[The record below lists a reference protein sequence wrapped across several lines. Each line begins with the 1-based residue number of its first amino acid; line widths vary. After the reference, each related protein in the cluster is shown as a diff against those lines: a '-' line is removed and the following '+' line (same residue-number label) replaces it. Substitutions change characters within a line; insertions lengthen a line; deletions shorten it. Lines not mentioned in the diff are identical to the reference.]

1 MCSLAV
7 ATARDTEVVLAAG
20 GASARCASISSAAMS
35 SASAN
40 SPRARRYAASMAPSV
55 DIVGENAASPRAGT
69 GYREG
74 AAAVAGRSATK
85 RASTRLLSEND
96 DGFVVA
102 SRVARAAPAAAPTR
116 DEGSCVPNPTRVGVD
131 AADRSRSRDDG
142 RADAARSADAVRPAV
157 VPAVDCRVPRWV
169 VASRVEPIEPSS
181 RSDRETGVAAE
192 NVRAPAKSPR
202 RAELA
207 RKEDVVA
214 DAAGGLVP
222 LRALARSLAEAIASK
237 LNWNSRCVR
246 CDGPV
251 ATARTPTPAYALGAA
266 APARPEV
273 GRRDL
278 GRPSMDPRALEPRRG
293 GSNDIGARRSA
304 RLTSVGDRCDPKIS
318 TGHTTLNQDSA
329 SDAVSKQS
337 GICRFGI
344 FWRARFRATIW
355 QRTTCEGVLAR
366 LPPRDSHPPALSR
379 DARAMSSSRGERA
392 PAPARFAAAVS
403 AARDDARA
411 RFEKAISSGKRMTR
425 RLRVPRRANPTC
437 VASISSSTGG
447 GGAADATE
455 TPERPSTKALV
466 HAPAEGAGG
475 VQFVSNDE
483 PGPGSSDD
491 DVGVDISEPPATSPG
506 PVADDATASESGASE
521 DDTRP
526 IMISSVDFEAEAPE
540 LEQLAR
546 AVVRVQANSA

>member
-1 MCSLAV
+1 MASDLAATAAERARTTAGDPGDGSGTATVPARARRLGDAKPFAAAASRRGSRVSAAVAGRVARTFPTDLRNGEPPCASPVETPGDTGTPLCSLSV
-7 ATARDTEVVLAAG
+7 ATARDTEVVFAAG
-20 GASARCASISSAAMS
+20 GASARRASTSSAAMS

-69 GYREG
+69 RYREG

-85 RASTRLLSEND
+85 RASTTRLLSEND

-102 SRVARAAPAAAPTR
+102 SRVSSPSAVWRPTR

-192 NVRAPAKSPR
+192 YVRAPAKSPR

-207 RKEDVVA
+207 RKEEVVA
-214 DAAGGLVP
+214 AAAGGLVP
-222 LRALARSLAEAIASK
+222 PRALARSLAEAIASK

-293 GSNDIGARRSA
+293 VSNDIGARRSERVSEEA
-304 RLTSVGDRCDPKIS
+304 FWMRRRSRTFLRW
-318 TGHTTLNQDSA
+318 HTC
-329 SDAVSKQS
+329 VSKQS
-337 GICRFGI
+337 
-344 FWRARFRATIW
+344 
-355 QRTTCEGVLAR
+355 
-366 LPPRDSHPPALSR
+366 
-379 DARAMSSSRGERA
+379 
-392 PAPARFAAAVS
+392 
-403 AARDDARA
+403 
-411 RFEKAISSGKRMTR
+411 
-425 RLRVPRRANPTC
+425 
-437 VASISSSTGG
+437 
-447 GGAADATE
+447 
-455 TPERPSTKALV
+455 
-466 HAPAEGAGG
+466 
-475 VQFVSNDE
+475 
-483 PGPGSSDD
+483 
-491 DVGVDISEPPATSPG
+491 
-506 PVADDATASESGASE
+506 
-521 DDTRP
+521 
-526 IMISSVDFEAEAPE
+526 
-540 LEQLAR
+540 
-546 AVVRVQANSA
+546 

>member
-1 MCSLAV
+1 MASDLAATAAERARATAGDPGDGSGTATVPARARRLADAKPFAAAVAGRDARTFPTDLRNGEPPCASPAETPGDTGTPLCSLAV

-20 GASARCASISSAAMS
+20 GANARRVSTSSAAMS

-192 NVRAPAKSPR
+192 YVRAPAKSPR

-214 DAAGGLVP
+214 AAAGGLVP
-222 LRALARSLAEAIASK
+222 PRALARSLAEAIASK

-293 GSNDIGARRSA
+293 VSNDIGARRSERVSEEA
-304 RLTSVGDRCDPKIS
+304 FWMRRRSRTFLRW
-318 TGHTTLNQDSA
+318 HTC
-329 SDAVSKQS
+329 VSKQS
-337 GICRFGI
+337 Y
-344 FWRARFRATIW
+344 
-355 QRTTCEGVLAR
+355 Q
-366 LPPRDSHPPALSR
+366 
-379 DARAMSSSRGERA
+379 
-392 PAPARFAAAVS
+392 S
-403 AARDDARA
+403 AALD
-411 RFEKAISSGKRMTR
+411 F
-425 RLRVPRRANPTC
+425 
-437 VASISSSTGG
+437 
-447 GGAADATE
+447 
-455 TPERPSTKALV
+455 
-466 HAPAEGAGG
+466 
-475 VQFVSNDE
+475 F
-483 PGPGSSDD
+483 
-491 DVGVDISEPPATSPG
+491 DV
-506 PVADDATASESGASE
+506 
-521 DDTRP
+521 
-526 IMISSVDFEAEAPE
+526 
-540 LEQLAR
+540 
-546 AVVRVQANSA
+546 

>member
-1 MCSLAV
+1 MASDLAATAAERARATAGDPGDGNGTATVPARAFWLDDANPFAAAARVEAAVAGRAARTPPTDLRTSPVETPGETGTPLCSLAV

-20 GASARCASISSAAMS
+20 GASARRASTSSATMS

-69 GYREG
+69 RYREG
-74 AAAVAGRSATK
+74 AAAVTGRSATK

-222 LRALARSLAEAIASK
+222 PRALARSLAEAIASK

-293 GSNDIGARRSA
+293 VSNDIGARHSA
-304 RLTSVGDRCDPKIS
+304 DRVSEEALRDATQVANVFALAHLCEQAVVTKRSVG
-318 TGHTTLNQDSA
+318 
-329 SDAVSKQS
+329 
-337 GICRFGI
+337 F
-344 FWRARFRATIW
+344 F
-355 QRTTCEGVLAR
+355 
-366 LPPRDSHPPALSR
+366 
-379 DARAMSSSRGERA
+379 
-392 PAPARFAAAVS
+392 
-403 AARDDARA
+403 
-411 RFEKAISSGKRMTR
+411 
-425 RLRVPRRANPTC
+425 
-437 VASISSSTGG
+437 
-447 GGAADATE
+447 
-455 TPERPSTKALV
+455 
-466 HAPAEGAGG
+466 
-475 VQFVSNDE
+475 
-483 PGPGSSDD
+483 
-491 DVGVDISEPPATSPG
+491 
-506 PVADDATASESGASE
+506 
-521 DDTRP
+521 
-526 IMISSVDFEAEAPE
+526 
-540 LEQLAR
+540 
-546 AVVRVQANSA
+546 

>member
-1 MCSLAV
+1 MASDLAATAAERARATAGDPGDGSGTATVPARARRLADAKPFAAAVAGRDARTFPTDLRNGEPPCASPAETPGDTGTPLCSLAV

-20 GASARCASISSAAMS
+20 GASARRASTSSAAMS

-192 NVRAPAKSPR
+192 YVRAPAKSPR
-202 RAELA
+202 CAELA

-222 LRALARSLAEAIASK
+222 PRALARSLAEAIASK

-293 GSNDIGARRSA
+293 VSNDIGARRSERVSEEA
-304 RLTSVGDRCDPKIS
+304 FWMRRRSRTFLRW
-318 TGHTTLNQDSA
+318 HTC
-329 SDAVSKQS
+329 VSKQS
-337 GICRFGI
+337 Y
-344 FWRARFRATIW
+344 
-355 QRTTCEGVLAR
+355 Q
-366 LPPRDSHPPALSR
+366 
-379 DARAMSSSRGERA
+379 
-392 PAPARFAAAVS
+392 S
-403 AARDDARA
+403 AALD
-411 RFEKAISSGKRMTR
+411 F
-425 RLRVPRRANPTC
+425 
-437 VASISSSTGG
+437 
-447 GGAADATE
+447 
-455 TPERPSTKALV
+455 
-466 HAPAEGAGG
+466 
-475 VQFVSNDE
+475 F
-483 PGPGSSDD
+483 
-491 DVGVDISEPPATSPG
+491 DI
-506 PVADDATASESGASE
+506 
-521 DDTRP
+521 
-526 IMISSVDFEAEAPE
+526 
-540 LEQLAR
+540 
-546 AVVRVQANSA
+546 